1 MALSELTLRSFF
13 ELLGSDAAAP
23 GGGSAAAMAGS
34 LGSALAEMVGNL
46 SVDRS
51 QYAAFSEEIRV
62 CKERC
67 GALRAAFL
75 DAMERDADAFHR
87 FTAALNLPKGTAEEK
102 AARTAAIQNV
112 LILCIES
119 PLHTMELS
127 LDAAKMIERMPG
139 KTNANAVSDLGVA
152 VMMLEATV
160 RSAWLNVLINLGY
173 LKDKDRAAVYRRRG
187 EQLLSD
193 TLACTGAVYEQ
204 VLGML

>member
-1 MALSELTLRSFF
+1 MVLSDLTLRSFF

-23 GGGSAAAMAGS
+23 GGGSAAAMTGS

-46 SVDRS
+46 SLDRP
-51 QYAAFSEEIRV
+51 QNAASSEEIRV
-62 CKERC
+62 CKERR

-87 FTAALNLPKGTAEEK
+87 FTAALNLPKATAKEK
-102 AARTAAIQNV
+102 AARTAAIQNA

-139 KTNANAVSDLGVA
+139 KTNMNAVSDLGVA

-160 RSAWLNVLINLGY
+160 RSAWLNVLITVSY
-173 LKDKDRAAVYRRRG
+173 LKDKDRAAVYRYRG

-193 TLACTGAVYEQ
+193 TLACTGVVYEQ

>member
-1 MALSELTLRSFF
+1 MVRSDLTLRSFF
-13 ELLGSDAAAP
+13 ELLGSNAAAP
-23 GGGSAAAMAGS
+23 GGGSAAAMTGS

-46 SVDRS
+46 SVDRP
-51 QYAAFSEEIRV
+51 QYAAFSEEIRI

-67 GALRAAFL
+67 AALRAAFL

-87 FTAALNLPKGTAEEK
+87 FTAALNLPKETSDEK
-102 AARTAAIQNV
+102 AARTAAIQNA

-139 KTNANAVSDLGVA
+139 KTNMNAVSDLGVA
-152 VMMLEATV
+152 VMMLESTV

-173 LKDKDRAAVYRRRG
+173 LKDRDRAALYRSRG
-187 EQLLSD
+187 EQLLKD
-193 TLACTGAVYEQ
+193 TLACTGAVYAL
-204 VLGML
+204 VLDML